1 MNWFECKVSYE
12 KTTETGVPKKVSESY
27 LVDALSFTEAEAR
40 ITKEITPFVSIGE
53 FTISNIKRA
62 KIAEI
67 FNSPEDVDD
76 RYYKA
81 KVLYI
86 TLDEKSGTEK
96 KTPATMIVQAHS
108 LEKAVNRLKEEMDKG
123 MSTYE
128 IASIADT
135 TIIDI
140 FPFENTIKE

>member
-67 FNSPEDVDD
+67 FESTDEMDD

-81 KVLYI
+81 KVLFI

-96 KTPATMIVQAHS
+96 KSPANMIVHAGS
-108 LEKAVNRLKEEMDKG
+108 LEGAVARLREEMDKG
-123 MSTYE
+123 MATYE
-128 IASIADT
+128 IAAISDT
-135 TIIDI
+135 TIMDI